1 MEGIERLM
9 HKVVR
14 KCKGDNLTSS
24 SVHNSI
30 RNMRYTLNS
39 GRKVHLIALEV
50 LDRLIKAGFATDVGK
65 KRNSE
70 GKPTKGRTVRMC
82 AWKNWTEIARDPTS
96 NALRLRLG
104 LTEDDFR
111 TQED

>member
-9 HKVVR
+9 QKVVR
-14 KCKGDNLTSS
+14 KCKGDHLNSS
-24 SVHNSI
+24 TAHNSI

-50 LDRLIKAGFATDVGK
+50 LDRLIKAGFAIEVGK
-65 KRNSE
+65 KRNSD
-70 GKPTKGRTVRMC
+70 GKPTKGRTVRQC
-82 AWKNWTEIARDPTS
+82 AWKPWTEIAQDPTS

-111 TQED
+111 TRED